1 MRPRTVL
8 IDSEQLESGRALDK
22 NFRAAAS
29 DEIERFRS
37 EIVKRTGDRR
47 QAENLSDQDL
57 LLPRQGRWDAFRH
70 RPGACAFPRGG
81 GSEERT
87 ARTGR
92 SR

>member
-1 MRPRTVL
+1 MR

-47 QAENLSDQDL
+47 QAENLSDAENRTEAQTML
-57 LLPRQGRWDAFRH
+57 R
-70 RPGACAFPRGG
+70 
-81 GSEERT
+81 ERV
-87 ARTGR
+87 RR
-92 SR
+92 SF